1 MPSVYPALLTPR
13 IVTLAAIFPP
23 EGRAAFAALYPAQAG
38 KLTHALT
45 DHPLLTLDALATLA
59 ETLPGDSVEWNPG
72 ALPIGIDPVDVPR
85 GALGVG
91 ETIRH
96 IDSSASWVV
105 LKRIEQVPAYAALL
119 REALGELAAIVTP
132 RTGAMH
138 QLEGFVFISSPGSVT
153 PFHFD
158 PEHNILL
165 QLRGTKTMTVF
176 PGGDERLLSAEAQEA
191 FHLGQHHRNLPWD
204 DSFTALGKTVT
215 LNAGEAIH
223 VPVKTPHW
231 VKNGPVPS
239 ISLSITWR
247 SEWSYAEA
255 DARAFNRVLR
265 GIGLRPQRPRAFP
278 ARNRGK
284 ALAWRV
290 IRRLGVSRPG

>member
-1 MPSVYPALLTPR
+1 MTHP
-13 IVTLAAIFPP
+13 AIFPP
-23 EGRAAFAALYPAQAG
+23 EGRERFAALYPAGAG
-38 KLTHALT
+38 KLAHALP
-45 DHPLLTLDALATLA
+45 DHPLLTLEALATLA
-59 ETLPGDSVEWNPG
+59 EALPGDSVEWNLG
-72 ALPIGIDPVDVPR
+72 ALPIGIDPGDVPR
-85 GALGVG
+85 GERSVG
-91 ETIRH
+91 ETIRA
-96 IDSSASWVV
+96 IDTSASWVV
-105 LKRIEQVPAYAALL
+105 LKRIEQDPAYAALL

-138 QLEGFVFISSPGSVT
+138 QLEGFVFISSPDSVT

-176 PGGDERLLSAEAQEA
+176 PGSDERLLTAEAQEA

-204 DSFTALGKTVT
+204 DGFAALGEAVA
-215 LNAGEAIH
+215 LAPGEAIH

-239 ISLSITWR
+239 VSLSITWR

-265 GIGLRPQRPRAFP
+265 RMGLRPQRPGAFP
-278 ARNRGK
+278 AHNRGK
-284 ALAWRV
+284 ALAWRAM
-290 IRRLGVSRPG
+290 RRLGLSRSV

>member
-1 MPSVYPALLTPR
+1 MVNIGT
-13 IVTLAAIFPP
+13 IFPP
-23 EGRAAFAALYPAQAG
+23 EVRDRFSALYPAQAG

-45 DHPLLTLDALATLA
+45 DHPLMTLDALATLA
-59 ETLPGDSVEWNPG
+59 EALPADSVEWNPG
-72 ALPIGIDPVDVPR
+72 ALPIGIDPADVPR
-85 GALGVG
+85 GQRSVG
-91 ETIRH
+91 DTIRQ

-105 LKRIEQVPAYAALL
+105 LKRIEQDPPYAALL
-119 REALGELAAIVTP
+119 RDALGELEAIVVP
-132 RTGAMH
+132 RTGRMH

-165 QLRGTKTMTVF
+165 QLRGHKTMTVF
-176 PGGDERLLSAEAQEA
+176 SGADERLLSAQAQEA
-191 FHLGQHHRNLPWD
+191 FHLGQHHRNLPWRD
-204 DSFTALGKTVT
+204 EFAALGEAVT
-215 LNAGEAIH
+215 LYPGEAIH

-265 GIGLRPQRPRAFP
+265 AIGLRPRRPGAFP
-278 ARNRGK
+278 ASNRGK
-284 ALAWRV
+284 ALAWRA
-290 IRRLGVSRPG
+290 IRRLGVGG

>member
-1 MPSVYPALLTPR
+1 MTLPA
-13 IVTLAAIFPP
+13 VFPP
-23 EGRAAFAALYPAQAG
+23 EARERFAALYPATSG

-45 DHPLLTLDALATLA
+45 DHPLTTLDALATLA
-59 ETLPGDSVEWNPG
+59 EALPGDSVEWNPG
-72 ALPIGIDPVDVPR
+72 ALPIGIDPADVPR
-85 GALGVG
+85 GTLSVSD
-91 ETIRH
+91 TIRR
-96 IDSSASWVV
+96 IDTSASWVV

-119 REALGELAAIVTP
+119 REALGELESIVTP

-138 QLEGFVFISSPGSVT
+138 QLEAFVFISSPESVT

-176 PGGDERLLSAEAQEA
+176 PGADERLLSAEAQEA
-191 FHLGQHHRNLPWD
+191 FHLGQHHRNLPWQ
-204 DSFTALGKTVT
+204 DSFAAIGEAVELQP
-215 LNAGEAIH
+215 GEAIH

-255 DARAFNRVLR
+255 DARAFNRVVR
-265 GIGLRPQRPRAFP
+265 RMGVRPQQPGAFP

-284 ALAWRV
+284 ALAWRAL
-290 IRRLGVSRPG
+290 RRLGVGV

>member
-1 MPSVYPALLTPR
+1 MTQ
-13 IVTLAAIFPP
+13 AAIFPP
-23 EGRAAFAALYPAQAG
+23 EARERFAALYPAQAG
-38 KLTHALT
+38 KLAHSLS
-45 DHPLLTLDALATLA
+45 DHLLMTLDALATLA
-59 ETLPGDSVEWNPG
+59 EALPGDSVEWNPG
-72 ALPIGIDPVDVPR
+72 ALPIGIDPADVPR
-85 GALGVG
+85 GALSVG
-91 ETIRH
+91 ETIRG
-96 IDSSASWVV
+96 IDTSASWVV
-105 LKRIEQVPAYAALL
+105 LKRIEQMPAYAALL
-119 REALGELAAIVTP
+119 RDALGELADIVTP

-204 DSFTALGKTVT
+204 DAFTALGDPVA
-215 LNAGEAIH
+215 LVPGEAIH

-231 VKNGPVPS
+231 VQNGPAPS

-255 DARAFNRVLR
+255 DARALNRVLR
-265 GIGLRPQRPRAFP
+265 GVGLRPQRPGAFP

-284 ALAWRV
+284 ALAWRAM
-290 IRRLGVSRPG
+290 RRLGVGGLTR

>member
-1 MPSVYPALLTPR
+1 MSQCLV
-13 IVTLAAIFPP
+13 FPP
-23 EGRAAFAALYPAQAG
+23 EARAAFAALYPAQAG
-38 KLTHALT
+38 KLAHALT

-59 ETLPGDSVEWNPG
+59 EALPGDSVEWNPG
-72 ALPIGIDPVDVPR
+72 ALPIGIDPADVPR
-85 GALGVG
+85 GGLSVG
-91 ETIRH
+91 ETIRA
-96 IDSSASWVV
+96 INTSASWVV
-105 LKRIEQVPAYAALL
+105 LKRIEQVPVYAVLL
-119 REALGELAAIVTP
+119 REALGELAAIVVP

-138 QLEGFVFISSPGSVT
+138 QLEGFVFISSPDSVT

-176 PGGDERLLSAEAQEA
+176 PGGDERLLSAQAQEA

-204 DSFTALGKTVT
+204 DTFAALGEPVV
-215 LNAGEAIH
+215 LAPGEAIH

-231 VKNGPVPS
+231 VQNGPAPS

-255 DARAFNRVLR
+255 DARAFNRVIR
-265 GIGLRPQRPRAFP
+265 RIGLRPNRPGTFP

-284 ALAWRV
+284 ALAWRAM
-290 IRRLGVSRPG
+290 RRLGISRSV

>member
-1 MPSVYPALLTPR
+1 MTP
-13 IVTLAAIFPP
+13 TAIFPP
-23 EGRAAFAALYPAQAG
+23 EAQIAFAGHYPATAG
-38 KLTHALT
+38 TIGHTLT
-45 DHPLLTLDALATLA
+45 DHPLMTLDALATLA
-59 ETLPGDSVEWNPG
+59 EALPGDSVEWNPG
-72 ALPIGIDPVDVPR
+72 ALPIGIDPADVPR
-85 GALGVG
+85 GKLGVG
-91 ETIRH
+91 ETIRA

-119 REALGELAAIVTP
+119 REALGELAAIVTT

-191 FHLGQHHRNLPWD
+191 FHLGQHHRNLPWREN
-204 DSFTALGKTVT
+204 FAALGEAVA
-215 LNAGEAIH
+215 LVPGDAIH

-231 VKNGPVPS
+231 VQNGPAPS

-265 GIGLRPQRPRAFP
+265 GMGVRPQRPGAFP

-284 ALAWRV
+284 ALAWRAL
-290 IRRLGVSRPG
+290 RRLGVGA